1 MESGLLFSFQEEKY
15 EERSQTSETK
25 GKFDIS
31 FFSKGDNFSQTLRPR
46 FTGYGLKQFPNE
58 IPL

>member
-1 MESGLLFSFQEEKY
+1 MESGLLVSQEE
-15 EERSQTSETK
+15 ERRSQTSEIRR
-25 GKFDIS
+25 KFDIS
-31 FFSKGDNFSQTLRPR
+31 FFSKGDNFSQALRPR

>member
-31 FFSKGDNFSQTLRPR
+31 FFSKGVNFSQALRPR
-46 FTGYGLKQFPNE
+46 FTGYGPKT
-58 IPL
+58 IPQ